1 MFKYNSTQKQKPGN
15 LVQTIERVSLILD
28 ILGQHTQGISVKE
41 LSEKVELPKGTTHRL
56 LSSLVYFDFVSQDE
70 LTKNYHLGFKLVEL
84 GNLLINQ
91 LDFRNVARPFMLKL
105 AEKTGET
112 IHLVIL
118 DQNEA
123 LYIEKVALNQ
133 TGLQMMSRVGLRIP
147 IHSSSVGKILAAYL
161 AEDEL
166 DQIVKTS
173 GLPRRTQNTI
183 TDRTKF
189 KNHLQDVRDKDYAI
203 DNEENE
209 KGIRC
214 VAAPIRDENGVV
226 IAAMSI
232 SGPSIRLTLNAILD
246 SLKDHVCDTA
256 LNISKKLGFRG

>member
-1 MFKYNSTQKQKPGN
+1 MSNYHSTQKQKPGN

-28 ILGQHTQGISVKE
+28 ILGQYTQGISVKE
-41 LSEKVELPKGTTHRL
+41 LSAKVELPKGTTHRL
-56 LSSLVYFDFVSQDE
+56 L
-70 LTKNYHLGFKLVEL
+70 LGFKLVEL

-91 LDFRNVARPFMLKL
+91 LDFRNEARPFMLKL

-123 LYIEKVALNQ
+123 LYIEKVSLNQ

-166 DQIVKTS
+166 DQIVKAR

-183 TDRTKF
+183 TNRTRF
-189 KNHLQDVRDKDYAI
+189 KEHLQDVRDKGYAV
-203 DNEENE
+203 DDEENE

-214 VAAPIRDENGVV
+214 VAAPIRNENREV

-232 SGPSIRLTLNAILD
+232 SGPSIRLTLNAIQN

>member
-56 LSSLVYFDFVSQDE
+56 LSSLAYFDFVSQDE

-118 DQNEA
+118 DQNEG

-147 IHSSSVGKILAAYL
+147 IHSSSVGKILAAHL

-166 DQIVKTS
+166 DQIVKAR

-183 TDRTKF
+183 TNSKRF
-189 KNHLQDVRDKDYAI
+189 KERLQDARHKGYAI
-203 DNEENE
+203 DDEENE

-214 VAAPIRDENGVV
+214 VAAPIRNENGEV

-232 SGPSIRLTLNAILD
+232 SGPSVRLTLNAIQD
-246 SLKDHVCDTA
+246 SLKNQVCVTA
-256 LNISKKLGFRG
+256 LNISQKLGFRG